1 MTFTLE
7 KRTEIMKIKFWGLVL
22 GLSCAVAAAPLQAGD
37 LPSFNLTIKDGRY
50 TPELVEIPANQKVKL
65 VVKNE
70 GPGPEEFES
79 SDLNREK
86 VIHAGKTAEITIGP
100 LKAGTYK
107 FIGEFHPETAKGQI
121 VAK

>member
-1 MTFTLE
+1 MTHSDGIKRMTL
-7 KRTEIMKIKFWGLVL
+7 GGVLVMAL
-22 GLSCAVAAAPLQAGD
+22 TVTGVMARDA
-37 LPSFNLTIKDGRY
+37 LPSYQLIARDGRFS
-50 TPELVEIPANQKVKL
+50 PIRLEVPAGQKFKL

-86 VIHAGKTAEITIGP
+86 LIPAGQVVEILVGP
-100 LKAGTYK
+100 LAPGTYG
-107 FIGEFHPETAKGQI
+107 FFGEFHPDTARGQI